1 MNINK
6 QKTKENLLLDGH
18 EIAIEQANKIVR
30 GMIQKLGYPYKIFSS
45 EANYEEVMA
54 AYNAAAQRGKKE
66 GFTPVLVP
74 TDDILEE
81 YFEILEEE
89 EFSLKDILGMELE
102 SGKDILSRRLE
113 EYTIDEDA
121 FDMDEFIGEFDGKPE
136 RIEKFSAFSDY
147 RTEGNV
153 ETILFMVPTTNPWEL
168 VAYIPFGGWNECPP
182 IEMMMAICKYWY
194 EKYGATP
201 VTISHDV
208 MEMQI
213 SKPIGEREALSV
225 AKEHY
230 AFTPD
235 RVDQCT
241 TTGTLSELAACLA
254 VSQIWYFWWD

>member
-1 MNINK
+1 MSKKNS
-6 QKTKENLLLDGH
+6 LRADH
-18 EIAIEQANKIVR
+18 EITIEQANKIVR
-30 GMIQKLGYPYKIFSS
+30 GMIQKLGYPYKIFSC
-45 EANYEEVMA
+45 EASYEEVMD
-54 AYNAAAQRGKKE
+54 AYNAAALRGKEE

-89 EFSLKDILGMELE
+89 EFSLNDVLGVELE
-102 SGKDILSRRLE
+102 SGKDILSQRLK

-121 FDMDEFIGEFDGKPE
+121 FDMDEFMGEFDGKPDK
-136 RIEKFSAFSDY
+136 IEKFSAFSDY

-153 ETILFMVPTTNPWEL
+153 ETILFMVPTMNPWEL
-168 VAYIPFGGWNECPP
+168 VAYIPFGGWNDCPA

-194 EKYGATP
+194 EKYGAVP

-208 MEMQI
+208 MEMKI
-213 SKPIGEREALSV
+213 SKPIGKSDALSV

-241 TTGTLSELAACLA
+241 ATGTLSELAACLE
-254 VSQIWYFWWD
+254 VSDIWYFWWD